1 MGSPSG
7 QMRLG
12 PAVEYANARHRFRVL
27 TGGCRAVKRERA
39 GVFMRR
45 KPSCLA

>member
-27 TGGCRAVKRERA
+27 TGGAVEQSSASAR
-39 GVFMRR
+39 V
-45 KPSCLA
+45 CL